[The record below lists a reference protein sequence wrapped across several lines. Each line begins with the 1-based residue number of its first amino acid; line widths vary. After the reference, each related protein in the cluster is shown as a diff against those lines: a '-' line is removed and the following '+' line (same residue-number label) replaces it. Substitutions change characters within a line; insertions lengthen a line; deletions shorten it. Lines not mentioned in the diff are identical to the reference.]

1 MDEMIFS
8 AINNFSESLGDGVAA
23 VVKFG
28 VPKGWGVVVSGC
40 AFWYGKRVALTYAPG
55 IVANYFINST
65 IVFTGSTVT
74 GKALGITVVAP
85 MFTPSVVPWVAFG
98 VGCALFYTVAVICNL
113 IQKYLLKKAEPKPED
128 GSLMIV
134 EETCVISS

>member
-1 MDEMIFS
+1 MVFS
-8 AINNFSESLGDGVAA
+8 AINKFSESLGDGVAA

-28 VPKGWGVVVSGC
+28 VPKGWGLVVSGC

-74 GKALGITVVAP
+74 GKALGITIVAP

-98 VGCALFYTVAVICNL
+98 IGCALFYIVAVICNL
-113 IQKYLLKKAEPKPED
+113 IQKYLLKKAATESK
-128 GSLMIV
+128 GSAPMPNI
-134 EETCVISS
+134 EEACLKLS